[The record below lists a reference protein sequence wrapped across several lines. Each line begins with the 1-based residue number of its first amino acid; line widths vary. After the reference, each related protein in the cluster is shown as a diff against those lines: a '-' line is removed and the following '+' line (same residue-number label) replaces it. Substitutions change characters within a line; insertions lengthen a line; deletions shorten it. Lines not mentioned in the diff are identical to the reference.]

1 MRDSEGEVIPSN
13 VADAGT
19 GGATGRSRIRLAHVE
34 LVIFDCD
41 GVLIDSESI
50 ASVAIAEALREFGVE
65 MTPHEAHACFTGGS
79 AEDTRAYC
87 RDRLGITEL
96 DAFDVAYAKRL
107 YSGFQSLQ
115 EIAGIAD
122 LLGDLD
128 CQACVA
134 SNSSLYRLT
143 RSLGRL
149 GIWQAFRGHVFSADM
164 VARPKPAPDLHL
176 LCATELGA
184 DPARCVV
191 IDDSSHGVE
200 AALAAGMVPIGFVE
214 PNDPRPD
221 RAHAL
226 RRHGARFVAEG
237 SDELRACLREAD
249 AWLGERQHR
258 RG

>member
-1 MRDSEGEVIPSN
+1 M
-13 VADAGT
+13 ADAGA
-19 GGATGRSRIRLAHVE
+19 GGATGRTQIRLAHVE

-50 ASVAIAEALREFGVE
+50 ASVAISETLREFGVE
-65 MTPHEAHACFTGGS
+65 MTPHEAHASFTGGS
-79 AEDTRAYC
+79 AADTRAYC

-96 DAFDVAYAKRL
+96 DAFDAVYSKRL

-128 CQACVA
+128 CAACVA

-164 VARPKPAPDLHL
+164 VAQPKPAPDLHL

-184 DPARCVV
+184 EPARCVV

-214 PNDPRPD
+214 PNDPRPN
-221 RAHAL
+221 RADAL
-226 RRHGARFVAEG
+226 RHHGARFVAEG

-249 AWLGERQHR
+249 AWLGERQR
-258 RG
+258 QGG